1 MIRIQLKPTAKSADG
16 FFDPARKGDAARYCI
31 QPSKTHETNR
41 SSPPFVDPKRM
52 KTIIPALL
60 ASFAVGATCLATDST
75 HLAGRE
81 NKTPGPPGYA
91 SVADNDR
98 AMEHAVRNARRSL
111 GFFIAALR
119 KNKPGDTGF
128 EVKKAFI
135 DGNNVEHLWIG
146 YLTFDG
152 KNFHGKVNNRPHDVH
167 NVKLGQSVTVAPGEM
182 SDWMFVKNGK
192 LVGGYTTRV
201 LYARLSPQD
210 RALFDLEA
218 DFKIQ

>member
-1 MIRIQLKPTAKSADG
+1 
-16 FFDPARKGDAARYCI
+16 
-31 QPSKTHETNR
+31 
-41 SSPPFVDPKRM
+41 M
-52 KTIIPALL
+52 KNSIAALL
-60 ASFAVGATCLATDST
+60 ALFAIGATCLATDST
-75 HLAGRE
+75 HMAGRE
-81 NKTPGPPGYA
+81 DKTPGFPGYA

-128 EVKKAFI
+128 EVKKAFV

-152 KNFHGKVNNRPHDVH
+152 KNFHGKVNNRPRDVH
-167 NVKLGQSVTVAPGEM
+167 NVKLGQAVTVPAGQIT
-182 SDWMFVKNGK
+182 DWMFVKDGK

-201 LYARLSPQD
+201 LYARLSPED
-210 RALFDLEA
+210 RAVFNKEA
-218 DFKIQ
+218 DFKVE